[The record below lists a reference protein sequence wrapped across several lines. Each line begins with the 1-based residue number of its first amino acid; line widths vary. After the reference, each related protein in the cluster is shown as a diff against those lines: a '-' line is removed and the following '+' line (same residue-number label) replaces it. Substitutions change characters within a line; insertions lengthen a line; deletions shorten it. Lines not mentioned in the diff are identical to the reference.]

1 MKGVNGC
8 GCGSGLLKY
17 LKPPY
22 AKKFVWFSAGSMSSG
37 TWYCTKANYNIVNGL
52 VAN

>member
-1 MKGVNGC
+1 MLMNTD
-8 GCGSGLLKY
+8 GL
-17 LKPPY
+17 Y